1 LRRDTVVVIDDDARL
16 RAVIADVLAD
26 EYDVV
31 QASMVK
37 TGRLRVEQGCDC
49 ALLDVR
55 FGIDPGNQDGLGLL
69 EEITAACPGVP
80 VVIMTGHADMDVAL
94 RALKAGA
101 ADFIQKETL
110 DPRQLP
116 TVVSRAI
123 QRSRDQ
129 RRTELLESRLQ
140 SLESTELIGSSTA
153 IREVREQIGAVAA
166 DGRVTSLIVGE
177 TGTGKELAAR
187 MIHRHGL
194 RRRGPFVTVNIPGL
208 GLDSIERELFG
219 LDGGD
224 ARNARPGLLEQGDG
238 GVLFLDGVAELPVAL
253 QGRLLRVLEG
263 GTFQRCGS
271 VTDRNV
277 DVQIVASSTV
287 DLRACVDVG
296 SFRQDLFYRLRGFEI
311 RMPTLRDCAAD
322 VQALAEAC
330 LHELRLRGRSRMQG
344 FSEAAM
350 ESLRSYGYPGN
361 VRELRS
367 IVERAVI
374 VGESR
379 GRRRIEPVDLP
390 DELRMGGRILAIAA
404 LRWSGES
411 AIDLDRELAVV
422 EAQAIEVALSR
433 CGGRKHAAG
442 DLLGLSH
449 RHALPRRVARIL
461 RDHPDA
467 IAACPKVSS
476 AFAAAHREQENP

>member
-1 LRRDTVVVIDDDARL
+1 MVVIDDDARL
-16 RAVIADVLAD
+16 RAAISDVLAQD
-26 EYDVV
+26 FEVV

-55 FGIDPGNQDGLGLL
+55 FGGDPGNRDGLGLL
-69 EEITAACPGVP
+69 EEITAACPGIP
-80 VVIMTGHADMDVAL
+80 VIIMTGHADMDVAL

-101 ADFIQKETL
+101 ADFIQKDSL

-129 RRTELLESRLQ
+129 RRADLLESRLQ
-140 SLESTELIGSSTA
+140 SLESSELVGSSTA
-153 IREVREQIGAVAA
+153 LREVREQIGAVAA

-187 MIHRHGL
+187 LIHRHGP

-208 GLDSIERELFG
+208 GLDSIEQELFG
-219 LDGGD
+219 LGGGD
-224 ARNARPGLLEQGDG
+224 AQAARPGLLEQSDG

-253 QGRLLRVLEG
+253 QGKLLRVLEA

-271 VTDRNV
+271 VTDRSV
-277 DVQIVASSTV
+277 DVQVVASSTV
-287 DLRACVDVG
+287 DLRQRVDAG
-296 SFRQDLFYRLRGFEI
+296 SFRQDLLYRLRGFEI
-311 RMPTLRDCAAD
+311 RMPSLRDCAAD
-322 VQALAEAC
+322 VPALAEAC
-330 LHELRLRGRSRMQG
+330 LHELRMRGRSRMQG
-344 FSEAAM
+344 LSDAAVDR
-350 ESLRSYGYPGN
+350 LRCYGYPGN

-379 GRRRIEPVDLP
+379 GHRRIEREDLP
-390 DELRMGGRILAIAA
+390 DELRESGGSPSIAA
-404 LRWSGES
+404 FRWNGDSD
-411 AIDLDRELAVV
+411 IDLDRELAVV
-422 EAQAIEVALSR
+422 EVQAIDIALAR
-433 CGGRKHAAG
+433 CGGRKLAAG
-442 DLLGLSH
+442 ELLGLPH

-461 RDHPDA
+461 RDHPEV
-467 IAACPKVSS
+467 IVACPRVSS
-476 AFAAAHREQENP
+476 AFAAGRGGKENP